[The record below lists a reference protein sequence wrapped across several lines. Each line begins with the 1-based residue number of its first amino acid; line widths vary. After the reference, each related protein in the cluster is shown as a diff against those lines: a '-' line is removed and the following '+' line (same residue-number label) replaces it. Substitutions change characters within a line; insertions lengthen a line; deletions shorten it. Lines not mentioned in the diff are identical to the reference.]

1 MKMHKL
7 KKTILSLLLCTV
19 ILSTNISVFGAGPTD
34 PSIFTTDTETAGSSE
49 EELKMDTDNGERQQ
63 GSEQGSQSQLPVTEG
78 KNGDTSIEIEDKS
91 PNGEETSSAPEG
103 PGQKDTDAADGNEH
117 TIETVPPS
125 ENADIPDP
133 DPKADEA
140 QDEEWMKRKE
150 EVMDLIAGPEGE
162 IFEMETNPAP
172 AAKYLRSANHSS
184 SLPVTNERYDKFY
197 TDVGTGSASYP
208 QLGMGIK
215 YIKND
220 NQTPDMDG
228 KWRYVYCTEF
238 KKSSPVDHVM
248 NYTGSWANKKVSYA
262 LYYGAMFWGEPCRW
276 SGYSTGDWRLDY
288 FVTQVAIH
296 ILNGEFT
303 YNAAAN
309 AINDASEATA
319 TEKALAKDRINKIV
333 NDANDSSN
341 YTSFTS
347 DGWFDASASASF
359 TVSDP
364 SNFASVSG
372 GYATGYSTP
381 ALKTVYDMDM
391 KEQIKSLTVSAPGST
406 VQNKDNKTYSAFRLF
421 VTSDQYKSYQLTG
434 KTITAK
440 ATVTAPRY
448 WGGAIYSPS
457 SNPTYQNIVL
467 WSYTTAA
474 GNFTK
479 TASFS
484 KSIPKKKFSLNIKKQ
499 DAETKAALKGATFSL
514 WSYNG
519 TTYNKK
525 LGNFKDN
532 GDGTYTY
539 SGIDYTTTKD
549 GWFLIKEDKAP
560 AGYSNKYVLQNSA
573 DTTNY
578 DKHGGR
584 EIQLTADGFT
594 YDGVPNATIFKDS
607 SLTPEAIIRV
617 MKVDADTGASLT
629 GAEFKVYEWSKADKA
644 YKIKELQT
652 LIYDARL
659 KVYQT
664 KTPVVKTEDNEGKFK
679 VLETKLPNGYKCP
692 WSKEITVT
700 KDGTQTLSYEAP
712 NYHTRNLTINKK
724 IKADEI
730 TWAHGNP
737 TFLFTVQGEDINGVS
752 HTYHRSVEFTEDYV
766 TKHSTNGYVTLGTTI
781 ADIPAGNYKIYEE
794 GSILRY
800 ILTDATAQTNN
811 ITVTKKNLETINGF
825 VKIDADVSADL
836 TAEDGEMTFEN
847 HKTHYDKLSHNS
859 MVVNTIK

>member
-1 MKMHKL
+1 MKMLKL

-19 ILSTNISVFGAGPTD
+19 ILSTNISVFGAEPTD
-34 PSIFTTDTETAGSSE
+34 PSIFTTDTGTAGSSE
-49 EELKMDTDNGERQQ
+49 EELKIDTDNGQKQQ
-63 GSEQGSQSQLPVTEG
+63 GPEQGSQLQPSLTEG
-78 KNGDTSIEIEDKS
+78 KNDDTSIECENKS
-91 PNGEETSSAPEG
+91 PNGGETSSDPEE
-103 PGQKDTDAADGNEH
+103 PGQKDTDAAGGNEH
-117 TIETVPPS
+117 TIETMPPL

-133 DPKADEA
+133 DPKADEV

-162 IFEMETNPAP
+162 IFQLETNP

-262 LYYGAMFWGEPCRW
+262 MYYGAMFWGEPCRW

-309 AINDASEATA
+309 AINDASGATA

-391 KEQIKSLTVSAPGST
+391 KEQIKSLIVSAPGST
-406 VQNKDNKTYSAFRLF
+406 VQKKDNKTYSAFRLF
-421 VTSDQYKSYQLTG
+421 VTSDQYKSYQLSG

-440 ATVTAPRY
+440 ATVTAPKY

-457 SNPTYQNIVL
+457 TNSTYQNIVL
-467 WSYTTAA
+467 WSYTSAA

-484 KSIPKKKFSLNIKKQ
+484 KTIPQKTFNLNIKKQ

-519 TTYNKK
+519 TSYNKK

-532 GDGTYTY
+532 GDGTYIY

-560 AGYSNKYVLQNSA
+560 AGYSNKYVLENSA
-573 DTTNY
+573 DITNY

-594 YDGVPNATIFKDS
+594 YDGVTNATTFKDKRIN
-607 SLTPEAIIRV
+607 PEAVIEIL
-617 MKVDADTGASLT
+617 KKDGNTGTFLS
-629 GAEFKVYEWSKADKA
+629 GAEFKIYEWSKASMS
-644 YKIKELQT
+644 YKKDALQT
-652 LIYDARL
+652 FIYDSMS
-659 KVYQT
+659 KTYQT
-664 KTPVVKTEDNEGKFK
+664 KSPVVKTDENEGKFK
-679 VLETKLPNGYKCP
+679 IVETKLPANYKCP

-700 KDGTQTLSYEAP
+700 ENGTQTLSYEAL
-712 NYHTRNLTINKK
+712 NYHVRNLTINKK
-724 IKADEI
+724 IQADEI
-730 TWAHGNP
+730 IWAHGNP
-737 TFLFTVQGEDINGVS
+737 TFLFTATGKDINGQT
-752 HTYHRSVEFTEDYV
+752 HTYHRAIEFTKEYV
-766 TKHSTNGYVTLGTTI
+766 DSHTSKGFVTLGTTI
-781 ADIPAGNYKIYEE
+781 SNIPAGTY
-794 GSILRY
+794 SIMEDAPVLRY
-800 ILTDATAQTNN
+800 ILTDVTNQTEN
-811 ITVTKKNLETINGF
+811 ISITKTKIDTINGF
-825 VKIDADVSADL
+825 DKISADTKADL
-836 TAEDGEMTFEN
+836 TAMDGEVTFEN

-859 MVVNTIK
+859 IVVNTIK